1 MQRRGPPLRQHS
13 CHVEHSP
20 NSWTLPGMDRNMCIS
35 RFFRRCYRCGHPY
48 TQNHLSS
55 CPATRSACFQ
65 CGKLGHFSRLCF
77 YRNVVSHQ
85 HVGTDRVS
93 CESTRHPQQSSSL
106 RNNRPETV
114 GTFAISPKQGD
125 KQKKFKSAAKRRRD
139 SKRMSAYRRQK
150 EIMCLFPFS
159 DLNSTDFNEV
169 TACVIPNNVHI
180 RALQHRTTELQ
191 RKLKTVSN
199 ELEQLQTKSKPTTK
213 ETFTQIDYLNWDNL
227 QYYRDQISK
236 LKARCAHNTTVIND
250 IKKQLQDKNITLKD
264 RNITISDLTT
274 ETEGS
279 KISNRTRTTPNSNTK
294 NGQRDR
300 ANADRVLRAQRTLD
314 TPPLS
319 ILPIKVRRGRLILEP
334 MGKLSQRKFVLNCVK
349 NMCEIRYSICVHCVY
364 LFNCDASNLN

>member
-20 NSWTLPGMDRNMCIS
+20 NSWTSPGMDRNMCIS

-55 CPATRSACFQ
+55 YPATRSTCFQ
-65 CGKLGHFSRLCF
+65 CGKLGHFSRLFF

-93 CESTRHPQQSSSL
+93 RESTRHLQQSSSL
-106 RNNRPETV
+106 RNNGPETV
-114 GTFAISPKQGD
+114 GTIAISPKQGD
-125 KQKKFKSAAKRRRD
+125 KQKKKFKSAAKRRRD

-227 QYYRDQISK
+227 QYYRDQIWK
-236 LKARCAHNTTVIND
+236 LKARCAHNTTVINN
-250 IKKQLQDKNITLKD
+250 IEKQLQDKNITLKD
-264 RNITISDLTT
+264 RNITISDLQRKLKEAKSQTGREQHQT
-274 ETEGS
+274 QTL
-279 KISNRTRTTPNSNTK
+279 RTDNGIVRTPT
-294 NGQRDR
+294 
-300 ANADRVLRAQRTLD
+300 AFY
-314 TPPLS
+314 
-319 ILPIKVRRGRLILEP
+319 VRNGRLIPHPCPSYQLKWDEDV
-334 MGKLSQRKFVLNCVK
+334 SF
-349 NMCEIRYSICVHCVY
+349 
-364 LFNCDASNLN
+364 SNRWGNYYKENLC